1 MADFHFAGGVQ
12 GHFLENV
19 VGWADALEAIRLARS
34 QNEAGPETTSSLRR
48 LARAIE
54 GSVGMYGHPEA
65 RRCAA
70 ALQRA
75 ASTEA
80 SEPSSVGDALD
91 NLIAALHD
99 IADGDPDHKICLLV
113 VEPDADTAD
122 LLAVMLSTPN
132 RDVAVVATAQEA
144 RDALAE
150 RDVSLIML
158 ALDLPSGDG
167 RTFLAELR
175 ERTRTTAVPVF
186 ILSERGGAPAKI
198 ECFALGADAFFQKPF
213 DPATLSSAVSVR
225 LQRRASTQSRDPVTG
240 LPDRTTFE
248 NAYERVQSTY
258 AEADRDDSFSKEDL
272 YREGASRVRGP
283 LCLAA
288 LAPDHLEEL
297 ADVHGPAA
305 GEEAL
310 RHTADL
316 ALRSLR
322 DADLMARWDE
332 RSFAALLPDTSL
344 EEAAEVL
351 DRAVQ
356 TVRQASV
363 TTARGDTLRLSCS
376 AGLSRVNDPAVRP
389 LEEAHGNATHFLQR
403 AQQKGGRRLETEQ
416 PVETERAAPGAAST
430 STLLLVEDDELIATI
445 LQDRLEREGFVV
457 EHFANGLRAHEYVQD
472 DSGAALAL
480 LDVKLPGMGGFELLE
495 RLRAMPAYAR
505 RPILMLTA
513 MSQEENVVRGFE
525 LGADDY
531 ILKPFSPD
539 ELVARVRHLLS
550 KNGRY

>member
-1 MADFHFAGGVQ
+1 MVDFHFAGGVQ

-19 VGWADALEAIRLARS
+19 VGWADALEALRLERT
-34 QNEAGPETTSSLRR
+34 QGEGETTPSLRR
-48 LARAIE
+48 IARVVN
-54 GSVGMYGHPEA
+54 GSAGMYGYPEA
-65 RRCAA
+65 R
-70 ALQRA
+70 QRA
-75 ASTEA
+75 ALLEKA
-80 SEPSSVGDALD
+80 AGAGDGSVDDVLD
-91 NLIAALHD
+91 DLIAALRD
-99 IADGDPDHKICLLV
+99 IAAGDPDHKIRMLV
-113 VEPDADTAD
+113 IDSDADTAD
-122 LLAVMLSTPN
+122 LLDVMLSTPN
-132 RDVAVVATAQEA
+132 RDVTVASTAQEA
-144 RDALAE
+144 QDVLAE
-150 RDVSLIML
+150 RDVSLIIL
-158 ALDLPSGDG
+158 ALDLPDADG
-167 RTFLAELR
+167 RALLARFR

-186 ILSERGGAPAKI
+186 VLSERVGAPVKT
-198 ECFALGADAFFQKPF
+198 ECFALGADAFFEKPF

-240 LPDRTTFE
+240 LPDRTAFE

-258 AEADRDDSFSKEDL
+258 AEEANS
-272 YREGASRVRGP
+272 GAEAGESDASARGP
-283 LCLAA
+283 LCLAV
-288 LAPDHLEEL
+288 LGLDHFEEL

-305 GEEAL
+305 GAEAL

-322 DADLMARWDE
+322 DADLLARWDD
-332 RSFAALLPDTSL
+332 RTFAALFPGTPL

-389 LEEAHGNATHFLQR
+389 LEEAHGNATHFLQ
-403 AQQKGGRRLETEQ
+403 
-416 PVETERAAPGAAST
+416 RAAPGAAST